1 MKHQVHV
8 IYEVDS
14 VERPGFGFASAE
26 YGCAWTVNVTIDDPK
41 CPWVRGDG
49 LVAFFPAKPTKK
61 QIRKFVNEAIRSA
74 LSLQKTYLENTEN
87 V

>member
-1 MKHQVHV
+1 MKYQVFV
-8 IYEVDS
+8 SYEVDS
-14 VERPGFGFASAE
+14 VERPGFGFASVE
-26 YGCAWTVNVTIDDPK
+26 YGCAWTVNVRLDDPK

-61 QIRKFVNEAIRSA
+61 QIRKLVNASIRSA
-74 LSLQKTYLENTEN
+74 LSIQKSYWEKTEN